1 LGQAGRGL
9 LEKKHLSCHLGSLN
23 DLKSPEFTYST
34 RISKEDFSMA
44 DEKDNNDAQR
54 SPFLEEKAFKS
65 RTVLVFGT
73 INDKLAAEVSK
84 RLIAL
89 SAESKEPITIL
100 VSSPGGHVESG
111 DVIHDIIK
119 FIDAPVNMVGTG
131 WVGSAAVNVFLSVPK
146 ERRVCLPNTRFL
158 IHQPSG
164 GFGGQATD
172 IAIQAREIV
181 KIRERIAA
189 LIAKESG
196 QTLEK
201 VTADIDRDFWM
212 SAVEAKEYGLVS
224 RIIVNQS
231 ELS

>member
-1 LGQAGRGL
+1 MSE
-9 LEKKHLSCHLGSLN
+9 EKEN
-23 DLKSPEFTYST
+23 TSPSQG
-34 RISKEDFSMA
+34 A
-44 DEKDNNDAQR
+44 N
-54 SPFLEEKAFKS
+54 PFLEEKAFKS

-89 SAESKEPITIL
+89 SAESKEPITLL

-111 DVIHDIIK
+111 DVIHDMIR
-119 FIDAPVNMVGTG
+119 FIDAPVRVVGTG

-146 ERRVCLPNTRFL
+146 ERRFSLPNTRFL

-196 QTLEK
+196 QSLEK
-201 VTADIDRDFWM
+201 VTQDIERDYWM
-212 SAVEAKEYGLVS
+212 TATEAREYGLVS
-224 RIIVNQS
+224 RIIVQQG
-231 ELS
+231 ELDA

>member
-1 LGQAGRGL
+1 MSEEKEKQA
-9 LEKKHLSCHLGSLN
+9 E
-23 DLKSPEFTYST
+23 
-34 RISKEDFSMA
+34 A
-44 DEKDNNDAQR
+44 A

-89 SAESKEPITIL
+89 SAESNAPITLL

-111 DVIHDIIK
+111 DVIHDMIR
-119 FIDAPVNMVGTG
+119 FINAPVRVVGTG
-131 WVGSAAVNVFLSVPK
+131 WVGSAAVNVFLAVPK
-146 ERRVCLPNTRFL
+146 QHRVCLPNTRFL

-164 GFGGQATD
+164 GAGGQATD

-196 QTLEK
+196 QTLER
-201 VTADIDRDFWM
+201 VTNDIERDYWM
-212 SAVEAKEYGLVS
+212 IAVEAQDYGLVS
-224 RIIVNQS
+224 RIIVQQS
-231 ELS
+231 ELDA

>member
-1 LGQAGRGL
+1 
-9 LEKKHLSCHLGSLN
+9 
-23 DLKSPEFTYST
+23 
-34 RISKEDFSMA
+34 MA
-44 DEKDNNDAQR
+44 DDKDNNDIQR

-89 SAESKEPITIL
+89 AAESKDPITIL

-111 DVIHDIIK
+111 DVIHDIVK

-164 GFGGQATD
+164 GCGGQATD

-181 KIRERIAA
+181 KVRERIAA

-201 VTADIDRDFWM
+201 VTADIDRDYWM
-212 SAVEAKEYGLVS
+212 SAAEASEYGLVS
-224 RIIVNQS
+224 RIIVKQT

>member
-1 LGQAGRGL
+1 
-9 LEKKHLSCHLGSLN
+9 
-23 DLKSPEFTYST
+23 
-34 RISKEDFSMA
+34 MA
-44 DEKDNNDAQR
+44 DEKENNEAQQR

-73 INDKLAAEVSK
+73 INDKLASEVSQ

-119 FIDAPVNMVGTG
+119 FIDAPVNIVGTG

-146 ERRVCLPNTRFL
+146 DRRVCLQNTRFL

-164 GFGGQATD
+164 GFGGQASD

-189 LIAKESG
+189 LIARESG

-201 VTADIDRDFWM
+201 VTADIDRDYWM
-212 SAVEAKEYGLVS
+212 SATEAMEYGLVS
-224 RIIVNQS
+224 RIIVKQS

>member
-1 LGQAGRGL
+1 MSEEKEKQA
-9 LEKKHLSCHLGSLN
+9 E
-23 DLKSPEFTYST
+23 
-34 RISKEDFSMA
+34 A
-44 DEKDNNDAQR
+44 A

-89 SAESKEPITIL
+89 SAESNEPITLL

-111 DVIHDIIK
+111 DVIHDMIR
-119 FIDAPVNMVGTG
+119 FINAPVRVVGTG
-131 WVGSAAVNVFLSVPK
+131 WVGSAAVNVFLAVPK
-146 ERRVCLPNTRFL
+146 QHRVCLPNTRFL

-164 GFGGQATD
+164 GAGGQATD

-196 QTLEK
+196 QTLER
-201 VTADIDRDFWM
+201 VTSDIERDYWM
-212 SAVEAKEYGLVS
+212 TAVEARDYGLVS
-224 RIIVNQS
+224 RIIVQQS
-231 ELS
+231 ELDA

>member
-1 LGQAGRGL
+1 
-9 LEKKHLSCHLGSLN
+9 
-23 DLKSPEFTYST
+23 
-34 RISKEDFSMA
+34 MA
-44 DEKDNNDAQR
+44 DDNDNSGAPR

-73 INDKLAAEVSK
+73 INDKLAADVSK

-89 SAESKEPITIL
+89 SAESQEPITIL

-111 DVIHDIIK
+111 DVIHDIVR

-146 ERRVCLPNTRFL
+146 ERRFCLSNTRFL

-164 GFGGQATD
+164 GFGGQASD

-181 KIRERIAA
+181 KVRVRIAE
-189 LIAKESG
+189 LIARESG
-196 QTLEK
+196 QSLEK
-201 VTADIDRDFWM
+201 VTVDIDRDYWM
-212 SAVEAKEYGLVS
+212 SATEAKEYGLVS
-224 RIIVNQS
+224 RIIVKQS
-231 ELS
+231 ELT